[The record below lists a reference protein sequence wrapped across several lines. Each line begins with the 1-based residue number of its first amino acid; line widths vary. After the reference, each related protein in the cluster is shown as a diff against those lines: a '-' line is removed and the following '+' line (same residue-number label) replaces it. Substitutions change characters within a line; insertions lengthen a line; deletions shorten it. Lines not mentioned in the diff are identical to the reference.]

1 MRAFITGANGQLGH
15 DMADELMARGHEVY
29 ASDITSEYSGMVPI
43 SYKGYVPLDITDSD
57 AVMRAISEIRPD
69 AVIHAAAWTA
79 VDAAEEEE
87 NRAKVHRINAE
98 GTLNIARAC
107 RRVDSKMLYLSTDYV
122 FPGTGTEP
130 WKADSDEYS
139 PINYY
144 GVTKLEGEEAVR
156 STLESCFI
164 VRIAWVFG
172 INGKNFVKTMLRLS
186 ETHDELRVVND
197 QIGTPTYTYDLSKL
211 LSDMIAGDRYG
222 TYHATNEGGYISWA
236 EFAEEIM
243 RATGRSTRI
252 IPVASAEYGASKA
265 ARPYNSRLDKSKLA
279 ENGFTL
285 LPPWKDA
292 LRRYLKEIERWDR

>member
-43 SYKGYVPLDITDSD
+43 SYKEYVPLDITDSD

-107 RRVDSKMLYLSTDYV
+107 RRVDAKMLYLSTDYV
-122 FPGTGTEP
+122 FPDTGTEP
-130 WKADSDEYS
+130 WEADSDEYS

-156 STLESCFI
+156 STLESYFI

-243 RATGRSTRI
+243 RAAGRSTRI
-252 IPVASAEYGASKA
+252 IPVTSAEYGASKA

>member
-43 SYKGYVPLDITDSD
+43 SYKEYVPLDITDSD
-57 AVMRAISEIRPD
+57 AVMRAIPEIRPD

-87 NRAKVHRINAE
+87 NRSKVHRINAE

-107 RRVDSKMLYLSTDYV
+107 RRVDAKMLYLSTDYV

-130 WKADSDEYS
+130 WEADSDEYS

-156 STLESCFI
+156 STLESYFI

-211 LSDMIAGDRYG
+211 LSDMIAGERYG

-243 RATGRSTRI
+243 RVAGRSTRI
-252 IPVASAEYGASKA
+252 IPVTSAEYGASKA

-279 ENGFTL
+279 ENGFML